1 MANRARIRRLPLI
14 TVAMP
19 TRNNAST
26 IGAVLKSLGA
36 QDYPKKRIQLV
47 FVDGLSTDGT
57 IKRVT
62 RWIKKNGH
70 NYSNVSIVSEDSN
83 IPKARNECLKKAKGK
98 LVLFWDAD
106 VIAPSTG
113 IRSILLHV
121 GNRNVG
127 IANYTYDPDKP
138 GFIDKVLEL
147 EKPAT
152 LSYVKSVVMGFTL
165 IKKPVIDKVGYFNEK
180 LDGFEDQEFCN
191 RVARTKFKILMDPSI
206 RLTHLKKPY
215 GFRQFVRDNFI
226 RRSKYVNAL
235 IGSGSKIHVL
245 RAMYYALLPLN
256 FLAGAIFMEF
266 LSWKIGFCILK
277 LAFVYMLLSVLWHLR
292 RMRRSSYGLLSP
304 VVHLIGGIALAYGML
319 WQAVKEK

>member
-1 MANRARIRRLPLI
+1 MASKVKIRKPPLI

-26 IGAVLKSLGA
+26 IRAVLKSLGD

-57 IKRVT
+57 IQRIT
-62 RWIKKNGH
+62 RWIKKNSH
-70 NYSNVSIVSEDSN
+70 DYSNVSFVSVDSN
-83 IPKARNECLKKAKGK
+83 IPKARNQCLKRAKGK
-98 LVLFWDAD
+98 SVLFWDAD
-106 VIAPSTG
+106 VIAPSTS
-113 IRSILLHV
+113 IRSLLRHL
-121 GNRNVG
+121 GKRNVG

-147 EKPAT
+147 EKPAAV
-152 LSYVKSVVMGFTL
+152 SYVKSVVMGFTL

-191 RVARTKFKILMDPSI
+191 RVARTKFKIIMDPSV

-215 GFRQFVRDNFI
+215 GLRQFVKDNFS

-235 IGSGSKIHVL
+235 IGSGSRIHVL
-245 RAMYYALLPLN
+245 RAIYYALLPLN
-256 FLAGAIFMEF
+256 FLAGAIFLEF

-277 LAFVYMLLSVLWHLR
+277 LALFYMLLSVLWHLR
-292 RMRRSSYGLLSP
+292 RIRRSSYGLLSP

-319 WQAVKEK
+319 WQAAKEK